1 MGRSARRHGSGCKC
15 NEGQSTRRGGGRGGG
30 RRWRV
35 GGIGIDSS
43 SSSRGVLLM
52 AFSVRYGLLFFCF
65 TLGETQFKKVAVAKL
80 KVSPVRVL
88 YIDSIYIG

>member
-1 MGRSARRHGSGCKC
+1 
-15 NEGQSTRRGGGRGGG
+15 
-30 RRWRV
+30 
-35 GGIGIDSS
+35 
-43 SSSRGVLLM
+43 M

-88 YIDSIYIG
+88 

>member
-1 MGRSARRHGSGCKC
+1 
-15 NEGQSTRRGGGRGGG
+15 
-30 RRWRV
+30 
-35 GGIGIDSS
+35 
-43 SSSRGVLLM
+43 M

-88 YIDSIYIG
+88 YIDSI